1 MVIKIICVGKIRS
14 NEIKILINS
23 YLKKTSRFCSL
34 EFIEIPDLKNSKN
47 LSINQ
52 IKLEE
57 SKLIFNKLKNNEIIV
72 ALDENGEQLSSIDF
86 SNFIENKM
94 ITSTKTLVFILG
106 SAYGLS
112 KNLKDFSTFKISF
125 SKMTFSHEIARLI
138 AIEQIFR
145 AITIINNH
153 PYHNK

>member
-23 YLKKTSRFCSL
+23 YLKKTNRFCSL
-34 EFIEIPDLKNSKN
+34 EFVEIPDLKNSKN

-57 SKLIFNKLKNNEIIV
+57 SKLIINRLKNNEIIV

-86 SNFIENKM
+86 SNFIKNKM

-106 SAYGLS
+106 GAYGLS
-112 KNLKDFSTFKISF
+112 KKLKDFSTFKISF